1 MLGLLLRVCLRR
13 FFLRLRLYVIAVDID
28 VLQANVDRFPE
39 DVARLDV
46 ATPRKHGKGGGGVN
60 ELRRC
65 HFLVLLELNCLKSA
79 PTLISWCPI
88 LLSSHLVKVR

>member
-28 VLQANVDRFPE
+28 VLQADVDRFPE

-46 ATPRKHGKGGGGVN
+46 ANPPETWK
-60 ELRRC
+60 RRG
-65 HFLVLLELNCLKSA
+65 
-79 PTLISWCPI
+79 
-88 LLSSHLVKVR
+88 